1 MQVHPAATSIVI
13 RPTTPEMALSGY
25 LSKAMF
31 IDVPDAD
38 YK

>member
-13 RPTTPEMALSGY
+13 RPTTSKMALSGY

-31 IDVPDAD
+31 IDVLDAD